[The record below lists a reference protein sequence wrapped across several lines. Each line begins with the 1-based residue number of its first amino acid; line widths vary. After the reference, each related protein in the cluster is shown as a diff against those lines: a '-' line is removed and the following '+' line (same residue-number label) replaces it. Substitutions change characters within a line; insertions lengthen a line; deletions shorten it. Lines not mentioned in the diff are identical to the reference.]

1 MELSIDTAG
10 DWASVALSEE
20 GRLKAELT
28 WHCPRTHSVELLPTV
43 QALLARAGAGKDDIS
58 AVFVCKGPGGYAGL
72 RAGMSTA
79 KGLAY
84 ALNIPLVGVGRLEVE
99 AYQHAA
105 YPGAVCPVH
114 RAGRGQI
121 AWALYQGP
129 AVEWRELI
137 VPRMTAPESMLDE
150 LPEGSLLCGEVSE
163 ELAALATSAGKKL
176 SVASPA
182 ASLRRAGFLAEL
194 GWRRLADGQVDDAKT
209 LVPLY
214 LREPA
219 IGPQS
224 P

>member
-20 GRLKAELT
+20 GRIKVELT
-28 WHCPRTHSVELLPTV
+28 WHCPRAHSVELLPTV
-43 QALLARAGAGKDDIS
+43 EAILARAAARKDDIS

-72 RAGMSTA
+72 RAGVSTA

-84 ALNIPLVGVGRLEVE
+84 ALGIPLVGVGRLESE

-114 RAGRGQI
+114 RAGRGQT

-129 AVEWRELI
+129 ASEWRELI
-137 VPRMTAPESMLDE
+137 APRMTSPETLLRE
-150 LPEGSLLCGEVSE
+150 LSAGALLCGEVSE
-163 ELAALATSAGKKL
+163 ELAALITSMGR
-176 SVASPA
+176 SVDVASPA

-194 GWRRLADGQVDDAKT
+194 GWRRLAQGQSDDAKT

-219 IGPQS
+219 IGPQNR
-224 P
+224 

>member
-20 GRLKAELT
+20 GRVKTELT
-28 WHCPRTHSVELLPTV
+28 WHCPRTHSVELLPTIET
-43 QALLARAGAGKDDIS
+43 LLARAGAGKDDVS

-84 ALNIPLVGVGRLEVE
+84 ALDIPLVGVGRLEIE

-114 RAGRGQI
+114 RAGRGQV
-121 AWALYQGP
+121 AWALYRGP
-129 AVEWRELI
+129 AAEWRELI
-137 VPRMTAPESMLDE
+137 APRMTAPEAMLAE
-150 LPEGSLLCGEVSE
+150 LPKGSLLCGEVSE
-163 ELAALATSAGKKL
+163 ELVTSARTKL
-176 SVASPA
+176 NVASPA

-194 GWRRLADGQVDDAKT
+194 GWRRLSDGQVDDART

>member
-10 DWASVALSEE
+10 DWASVALSQE
-20 GRLKAELT
+20 GRVQSELT

-43 QALLARAGAGKDDIS
+43 EMLLERAGARKEDIS

-84 ALNIPLVGVGRLEVE
+84 ALDVPLVGLGRLEIE

-105 YPGAVCPVH
+105 YRGPVCPVH
-114 RAGRGQI
+114 RAGRGQV
-121 AWALYQGP
+121 AWAAYQGP
-129 AVEWRELI
+129 AEEWRELI
-137 VPRMTAPESMLDE
+137 GPRMAPPQSMVDE
-150 LPEGSLLCGEVSE
+150 LPAGALLCGEVTDE
-163 ELAALATSAGKKL
+163 VAALIGSKGEGL
-176 SVASPA
+176 NVASPA

-194 GWRRLADGQVDDAKT
+194 GWRRLARGQTDDAKA

-219 IGPQS
+219 IGPQK

>member
-10 DWASVALSEE
+10 DWASIALSEE
-20 GRLKAELT
+20 GHLKAELT

-43 QALLARAGAGKDDIS
+43 ETLLARTNAAKDDIT

-84 ALNIPLVGVGRLEVE
+84 ALNVPLVGVGRLEIE

-105 YPGAVCPVH
+105 YPSAVCAVH

-121 AWALYQGP
+121 AWALYRGP
-129 AVEWRELI
+129 TAEWRELI
-137 VPRMTAPESMLDE
+137 GPRMAAPEAMLDE

-163 ELAALATSAGKKL
+163 ELAALVASARKKL

-224 P
+224 Q